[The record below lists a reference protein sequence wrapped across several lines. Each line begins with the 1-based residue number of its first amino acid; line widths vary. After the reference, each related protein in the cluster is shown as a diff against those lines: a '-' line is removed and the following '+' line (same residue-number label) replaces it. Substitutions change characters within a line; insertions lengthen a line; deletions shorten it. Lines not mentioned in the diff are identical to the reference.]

1 MSNQE
6 QQEERFLVVEPLK
19 EVTIEGDDAV
29 AVLEF
34 FKAFDAVA
42 PQALVDAA
50 ESFKV
55 NPTPETQNVFRVELC
70 RALLEG
76 KEPVFQ
82 DEVFKLINQ
91 NTAQVVYHHEFNKQ
105 LEETLAE
112 GSK

>member
-1 MSNQE
+1 MSHDDTN
-6 QQEERFLVVEPLK
+6 EERFLVVEPLK
-19 EVTIEGDDAV
+19 EVAIEGEDAV
-29 AVLEF
+29 NVLEF

-50 ESFKV
+50 HAFKES
-55 NPTPETQNVFRVELC
+55 PTPQTQNQFRVELC
-70 RALLEG
+70 RALMEG

-91 NTAQVVYHHEFNKQ
+91 NTSQVVYHHEFNRQ

-112 GSK
+112 GN